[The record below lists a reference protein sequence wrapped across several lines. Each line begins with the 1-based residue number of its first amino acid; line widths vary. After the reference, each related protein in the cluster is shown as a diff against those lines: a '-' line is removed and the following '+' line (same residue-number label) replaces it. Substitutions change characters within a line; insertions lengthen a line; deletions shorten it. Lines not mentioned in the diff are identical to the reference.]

1 MGARVGRA
9 VMLSVGLAA
18 SLAACASWS
27 PDGLPEEGGFDYQL
41 GGAYPPPSGVDIVA
55 RDSSADPEPGLY
67 SICYVNGF
75 QTQPGDLDFWQ
86 ELPDLLLRN
95 EAGEPVADPGWPDE
109 FLLDTSTSDRRER
122 IAEVLTDTIDHC
134 AETGFDAVEFDNLDS
149 YLRSNEALN
158 SDDNLALALD
168 LVALVHERGMDAAQK
183 NTVEEAERGKEE
195 VGFDFAITESCGA
208 WSECD
213 GYTRVYGEENVL
225 DIEYPE
231 DLEEAGVSFA
241 EVCDSDA
248 PTRTILRDLDLVPES
263 ESGHLLETC

>member
-1 MGARVGRA
+1 MGRRCRGFVLLGL
-9 VMLSVGLAA
+9 MLLLAG
-18 SLAACASWS
+18 CASDV
-27 PDGLPEEGGFDYQL
+27 PAGTPEEGGFDYQL
-41 GGAYPPPSGVDIVA
+41 GGAYPPPSDIDIVV
-55 RDSSADPEPGLY
+55 RDSSADPEPDLY
-67 SICYVNGF
+67 SVCYVNGF
-75 QTQPGDLDFWQ
+75 QTQPGDLDAWQ
-86 ELPDLLLRN
+86 ETPDLLLRD
-95 EAGEPVADPGWPDE
+95 EDGEPVADPGWPDE

-134 AETGFDAVEFDNLDS
+134 AETGFDGVEFDNLDS

-168 LVALVHERGMDAAQK
+168 LVALVHERGMEAAQK